1 MNKLIIVLSLMTVMM
16 TSCGGN
22 KSKSEDTAGLA
33 ETTDMVEAV
42 LHDSSKVKAGDKATE
57 TGEVVI
63 YTDLVSNGLPTIV
76 DFTATWCPPCRM
88 MKPIFHKLAGEYG
101 KKFNFVAIDIDER
114 PDLAQ
119 KYGIQAVPTF
129 VFLNEEGVEGNR
141 INGAVSEEE
150 FRQELDNPVWY

>member
-1 MNKLIIVLSLMTVMM
+1 MTVVF

-22 KSKSEDTAGLA
+22 KNNDKDTAGLA
-33 ETTDMVEAV
+33 ETTEMVEAV
-42 LHDSSKVKAGDKATE
+42 LQDSANVKSGNASSEADD
-57 TGEVVI
+57 VVI
-63 YTDLVSNGLPTIV
+63 YTDLVSNGLPSIV
-76 DFTATWCPPCRM
+76 DFTASWCGPCRM

-101 KKFNFVAIDIDER
+101 KKYNFITIDIDER

-129 VFLNEEGVEGNR
+129 IFLDESGVEGNR
-141 INGAVSEEE
+141 LNGAMSEDA